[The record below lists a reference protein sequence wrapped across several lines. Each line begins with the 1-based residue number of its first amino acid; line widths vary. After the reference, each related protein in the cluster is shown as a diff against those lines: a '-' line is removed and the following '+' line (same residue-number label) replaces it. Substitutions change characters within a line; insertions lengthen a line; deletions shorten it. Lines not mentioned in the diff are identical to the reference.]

1 MAARVIH
8 FGQDDCHRLMVL
20 RSAGYSVDDCGSL
33 MQLRARLATGA
44 SAEALLMSDAGGVEP
59 DEAIALA
66 RTRSS
71 LPVILFRST
80 NLAYEETGVDLI
92 VPCLTPPEI
101 WLDEVEAL
109 IAKSR
114 IVSAKPEGLR
124 DPSAPPC
131 RESSDAIERSQF
143 DRVRSKRELARN
155 IRFSAN
161 QALFPGSGSK

>member
-33 MQLRARLATGA
+33 MQLSGRLATGA
-44 SAEALLMSDAGGVEP
+44 SADALLMSDAGGVEP

-71 LPVILFRST
+71 MPVILFRST
-80 NLAYEETGVDLI
+80 NLAYEESGVDLI

-101 WLDEVEAL
+101 WLNEVEAL
-109 IAKSR
+109 IEKSR
-114 IVSAKPEGLR
+114 ILRAKSESPREESAQLR
-124 DPSAPPC
+124 NESAG
-131 RESSDAIERSQF
+131 
-143 DRVRSKRELARN
+143 V
-155 IRFSAN
+155 
-161 QALFPGSGSK
+161 